1 MCYLGIDFDAR
12 IPKRCSDFVKM
23 FGESG
28 YLINI
33 YPIIMKEPH
42 FEGLSQ
48 KYLGQPPSRKGENVI
63 Q

>member
-1 MCYLGIDFDAR
+1 
-12 IPKRCSDFVKM
+12 M